1 MSAICRNCGSSLSPG
16 DAFCGNCG
24 QPPVADEPTEAATS
38 AWIHDDTDFAAPMP
52 GVGDAPASSGPPES
66 DAQIDAAG
74 AAPPPRAFPG
84 RADSLTDQGA
94 GQGRPDDAGRA
105 AYKAQ
110 GQPQYR
116 SQHGQA
122 AGHPGQVTAGYP
134 DPAVQA
140 ASSKSF
146 IGSLFDFGFTSFVT
160 PTVVKVLYVL
170 IVIVLGV
177 SGLGFAVTAFLVN
190 KILGIFVLVVVAP
203 LIFIISL
210 ALYRIVLELFIVI
223 FRIAEDLRA
232 IRNRGSLP

>member
-1 MSAICRNCGSSLSPG
+1 MSTICRNCGSSLSAG

-24 QPPVADEPTEAATS
+24 QPMVADEPTEAATS
-38 AWIHDDTDFAAPMP
+38 AGSMTKRILPRRCLESVTRLP
-52 GVGDAPASSGPPES
+52 SSGPPES
-66 DAQIDAAG
+66 DQIGAAG
-74 AAPPPRAFPG
+74 AAPPPRASPG
-84 RADSLTDQGA
+84 TADSWADQRA
-94 GQGRPDDAGRA
+94 GKGRPDDAGHA

-110 GQPQYR
+110 GQPQFK
-116 SQHGQA
+116 SQHGQT
-122 AGHPGQVTAGYP
+122 AGDPGQVTAGYP
-134 DPAVQA
+134 DPPEQA

-170 IVIVLGV
+170 ITIVLGV

-190 KILGIFVLVVVAP
+190 KILGIFVLLIVAP